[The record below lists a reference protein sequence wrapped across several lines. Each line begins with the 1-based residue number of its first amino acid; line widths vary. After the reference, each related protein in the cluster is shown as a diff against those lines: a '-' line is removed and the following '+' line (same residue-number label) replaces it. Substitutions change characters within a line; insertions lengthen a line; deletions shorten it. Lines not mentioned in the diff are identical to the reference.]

1 MTNNKFKPGCS
12 KEQKEIINEY
22 FSGVTFKELVKKY
35 SQSHTIMSEITKKE
49 IQMPTNEAELKIY
62 EALSFIVW

>member
-1 MTNNKFKPGCS
+1 MMNDKFKPGCS
-12 KEQKEIINEY
+12 KEQKKIINKY
-22 FSGVTFKELVKKY
+22 FRGVTFKELVKEY
-35 SQSHTIMSEITKKE
+35 SRTHTTMSEITKKE